1 MSANTSYRLSG
12 IALALG
18 AAMSIAYLVTQA
30 WFLNGSGL
38 AMILSPLDYISN
50 GLGIVGGIFVLLG
63 LPGMYAR
70 QAQRAGII
78 GLLGFVLVWYVTL
91 VQSIL
96 LPFGNISF
104 MSDMSANLIPQKVA
118 TMMTPPPVWG
128 PFFMVSMA
136 GEVLGILLL
145 AIAILR
151 AGVFP
156 RWIGWTFIAT
166 LVLGVVSFAP
176 FVPEAISGLVGILA
190 NIAVGGVGVA
200 LLAPAQTAT
209 SDAAPA
215 SARVAAGV

>member
-200 LLAPAQTAT
+200 LRAPAQAAT